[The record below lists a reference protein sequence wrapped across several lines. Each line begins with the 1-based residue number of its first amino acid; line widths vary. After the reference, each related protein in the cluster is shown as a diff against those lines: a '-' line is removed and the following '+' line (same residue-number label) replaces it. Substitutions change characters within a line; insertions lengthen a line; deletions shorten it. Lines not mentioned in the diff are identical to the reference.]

1 MNSLA
6 RQNSFQF
13 YQNGDAK
20 EVKKALLML
29 LDFVE
34 TQNVFDSGNG
44 TIWSAL
50 ENIGYDIKNPL
61 ENNPDLVLENK
72 FISLLDSGEI
82 ERILIDL
89 RRLISSDFGVGINN
103 VAHSAVYSEFVFQ
116 QDIVEMQFNNKAV
129 GFLLDV
135 YKKMTNEQMTLAN
148 EFASDLADR
157 ISSFAFQL
165 HLLMSFLGY
174 FNDLQYYSVPDIKKI
189 FEGQMKEHDVG
200 RLSHTLRDFM
210 YYDDGR
216 EILEIFYNYLS
227 LQTVYDKRDYRW
239 EDAFFMTTVLHFVF
253 KFFTRLDQI
262 RQDFWLTNYFVRA
275 VMADVPVRQLLE
287 HELYY
292 ETDNLVDYVDYDL
305 LYFTSLDSNKEE
317 LFFQSAEIK
326 ILAMNQIVKSYL
338 SLTGDKFNDSFRREQ
353 FIDELLVNA
362 SNKAFLKRILREVL
376 FIYCHLKSVD
386 LVSKNKGSE
395 PAEVD
400 IFENQLERLLVW
412 WLDEDFWNLI
422 GDFFT
427 NTDEKLLKLVSVWRL
442 MAEIQV
448 NVNLSD
454 QATVDKL
461 IRFNQFLKDRGVIDS
476 EKDLIHFDE
485 KTGKFTWNGELL
497 K

>member
-6 RQNSFQF
+6 QQNSFQF
-13 YQNGDAK
+13 YQSGDAE
-20 EVKKALLML
+20 EVKRALLVL

-34 TQNVFDSGNG
+34 TQDVFDSGSG
-44 TIWSAL
+44 TVWNAI

-61 ENNPDLVLENK
+61 AKNPDLVLENK
-72 FISLLDSGEI
+72 FISLLDSREI
-82 ERILIDL
+82 EQILVDL
-89 RRLISSDFGVGINN
+89 QRLLSSDFGV
-103 VAHSAVYSEFVFQ
+103 SADKATSSVVYSESVFQ
-116 QDIVEMQFNNKAV
+116 QDIVEMQFNNKTV
-129 GFLLDV
+129 GLLLGG
-135 YKKMTNEQMTLAN
+135 YKKMTNEQMMRAN
-148 EFASDLADR
+148 EFTSDLTDR
-157 ISSFAFQL
+157 ISYFAFQL

-227 LQTVYDKRDYRW
+227 LQAVYDKRDYKW
-239 EDAFFMTTVLHFVF
+239 EDAFFMTIVLHFVF
-253 KFFTRLDQI
+253 KFFTRLDQV

-292 ETDNLVDYVDYDL
+292 ETNNLVDYIDYDL

-317 LFFQSAEIK
+317 LILQSVETK
-326 ILAMNQIVKSYL
+326 ILTMNQIVKNYL
-338 SLTGDKFNDSFRREQ
+338 SVAGDKINDSFRREQ
-353 FIDELLVNA
+353 FIDELLSNA
-362 SNKAFLKRILREVL
+362 SNKAFLKRIFREVL
-376 FIYCHLKSVD
+376 FIYCHLKSVN

-400 IFENQLERLLVW
+400 VFENQLERLLVW

-427 NTDEKLLKLVSVWRL
+427 NTDEKLPKLISLGRL
-442 MAEIQV
+442 LTEIKT
-448 NVNLSD
+448 NVNLGD
-454 QATVDKL
+454 QVTVDKL
-461 IRFNQFLKDRGVIDS
+461 IRFSQFLKDRGVIGS

-485 KTGKFTWNGELL
+485 KTSKFAWNEDVL

>member
-1 MNSLA
+1 MNNLA
-6 RQNSFQF
+6 QQNSFQF
-13 YQNGDAK
+13 YQSGDAE
-20 EVKKALLML
+20 EVKRALLML

-34 TQNVFDSGNG
+34 TQDAFDSGKG
-44 TIWSAL
+44 TVWNAI

-61 ENNPDLVLENK
+61 ANNPDLVLENK
-72 FISLLDSGEI
+72 FISLLDSMEI
-82 ERILIDL
+82 ERILKDIQ
-89 RRLISSDFGVGINN
+89 RLLSSDFGVS
-103 VAHSAVYSEFVFQ
+103 ADKAAPSAVYSESVFQ

-129 GFLLDV
+129 GFLLSG
-135 YKKMTNEQMTLAN
+135 YKKMTNEQAALAN
-148 EFASDLADR
+148 EFTSGLADR
-157 ISSFAFQL
+157 ISFFAFKL

-174 FNDLQYYSVPDIKKI
+174 FNDLQYYSIPDIKKI

-227 LQTVYDKRDYRW
+227 LQAVYDKRDYRW
-239 EDAFFMTTVLHFVF
+239 EDAFFMTIILHFVF
-253 KFFTRLDQI
+253 KFFTRLDQV

-292 ETDNLVDYVDYDL
+292 ETDNIVDYVDYDL

-317 LFFQSAEIK
+317 LIFQSVETK
-326 ILAMNQIVKSYL
+326 ILPMNQIVKNYL
-338 SLTGDKFNDSFRREQ
+338 SVARDKINDSFRREQ
-353 FIDELLVNA
+353 FIDELLANT

-376 FIYCHLKSVD
+376 FIYCHLKSVN

-395 PAEVD
+395 PTEIEV
-400 IFENQLERLLVW
+400 FENQIERLLVW

-427 NTDEKLLKLVSVWRL
+427 NTDEKLPKLISLGRL
-442 MAEIQV
+442 LAEIKA
-448 NVNLSD
+448 NVNLGD

-461 IRFNQFLKDRGVIDS
+461 IRFNQFLKDRGVVDS

-485 KTGKFTWNGELL
+485 KIGKFAWNEEVS